1 MNPSNNSRL
10 LVILGDAV
18 KEVQLCISCPG
29 GCKRYEINVAARLI
43 HALDHVLLD
52 GLRIPKNGYWPVFAA
67 LLPSSVLSFINQL
80 SSAAN
85 NISKGRAWLLL
96 SLNEAVLEAFLATL
110 EDRPSH
116 LSEHYLPNALL
127 RDSTS
132 LQVVIT
138 LVSGL
143 EHVGFDF
150 LLDSAFL
157 NANQPPSSGFLVDYE
172 PCESPLENAEISMER
187 AQVDDVIDV
196 SNAKKDN
203 SFLGEQKTTMP
214 VMKSPLVKRRTS
226 AKSQHVRSSTQK
238 RVSFHQDMMRRPY
251 DESLQHATS
260 QNNLNISSYVEDRTT
275 LMRRYH
281 SELAIDH
288 AASTLAK
295 YPTIAE
301 RGVPEGQEDPEGAK
315 TEHAAPEMLFLQKA
329 LIRRKLLMGEQ
340 PKKSTKDKRQFFDW
354 AKQKWED
361 LNLVPVLPHLSKQ
374 LLDVSD
380 NDLVTED
387 VPQVENSFETIPL
400 PVEMDPN
407 ERYKSFKCFTNFYS
421 GIPLSSQLVISPT
434 IIYIVSSTASLDN
447 SPSIVWKCKLIDLED
462 VKVKC
467 NYSVI
472 VMRSKSAENGGLFCL
487 DFADPAD
494 LQMAASLIDVNVRRI
509 RKDCQCVYV
518 ESVSQCQTYWQPRV
532 LQWIRNG
539 THSID
544 MQSPIDIE
552 YIGMLYFE
560 ESFVMQ
566 SHEISP
572 GACPNKSGHLMYR
585 WSTTRSWHA
594 GYFIIKDGVLYQFNQ
609 PNDRVPVLTMSL
621 SEEECKGYGRNFHSR
636 RPHTI
641 ELQFR
646 NEKSLLLAAASE
658 NEATEWLTSLSQSS
672 FVWDNVMDVASPVQH
687 SSPIAC
693 GVLVTRQQVFLFQS
707 TDQQQPVASAPLDL
721 ISVIM
726 ISLTDTFC
734 LIELDYR
741 EASDGA
747 GDWILY
753 FQSKQSFEE
762 FLRATKRP
770 REILSTASSSTL
782 RNKSLLLRAI

>member
-1 MNPSNNSRL
+1 MP
-10 LVILGDAV
+10 A
-18 KEVQLCISCPG
+18 
-29 GCKRYEINVAARLI
+29 
-43 HALDHVLLD
+43 
-52 GLRIPKNGYWPVFAA
+52 
-67 LLPSSVLSFINQL
+67 
-80 SSAAN
+80 
-85 NISKGRAWLLL
+85 
-96 SLNEAVLEAFLATL
+96 
-110 EDRPSH
+110 
-116 LSEHYLPNALL
+116 
-127 RDSTS
+127 
-132 LQVVIT
+132 
-138 LVSGL
+138 
-143 EHVGFDF
+143 
-150 LLDSAFL
+150 
-157 NANQPPSSGFLVDYE
+157 
-172 PCESPLENAEISMER
+172 
-187 AQVDDVIDV
+187 
-196 SNAKKDN
+196 
-203 SFLGEQKTTMP
+203 P
-214 VMKSPLVKRRTS
+214 VMKSPLVKRRNS
-226 AKSQHVRSSTQK
+226 SRSQHVRSSTQK

-251 DESLQHATS
+251 DESHPLQHATS

-275 LMRRYH
+275 SMNLRRYH

-288 AASTLAK
+288 ASGASTLAK

-315 TEHAAPEMLFLQKA
+315 TQEHAAPEMLFLQKA

-340 PKKSTKDKRQFFDW
+340 PKKSPTKDKRQFFDW

-361 LNLVPVLPHLSKQ
+361 LNLVPVLPHLSETNQ
-374 LLDVSD
+374 LLDVPD
-380 NDLVTED
+380 NDPVAED
-387 VPQVENSFETIPL
+387 FPQVERSSETLPL

-421 GIPLSSQLVISPT
+421 GIPLSSQLVVSPT
-434 IIYIVSSTASLDN
+434 IIYVVSSTAGLFN
-447 SPSIVWKCKLIDLED
+447 SPSIVWKSKLIDLED

-472 VMRSKSAENGGLFCL
+472 VMRSTSAENGGLYCL

-494 LQMAASLIDVNVRRI
+494 SQMAASLIDVNVRRI

-518 ESVSQCQTYWQPRV
+518 ESVSQCQMYWQSRV
-532 LQWIRNG
+532 LQWIRNDV
-539 THSID
+539 HSID
-544 MQSPIDIE
+544 VHSPIDVE

-566 SHEISP
+566 SHEVSP
-572 GACPNKSGHLMYR
+572 TSGAGPNKSGHLMYR

-594 GYFIIKDGVLYQFNQ
+594 GYFIIKGGVLYQFNQ
-609 PNDRVPVLTMSL
+609 PNDRVPTLKMSL

-658 NEATEWLTSLSQSS
+658 TEATEWLTSLSQSS
-672 FVWDNVMDVASPVQH
+672 FVWDIGMDVVSPSPVQH

-741 EASDGA
+741 EASEGA

-753 FQSKQSFEE
+753 FQSKNSFEE